1 MLLLVGWSWLQLVI
15 HARRLVAPCA
25 DAPPPPPPFVM
36 LLMTIIRFYNYT
48 VANGGFTEYNSRTYY
63 SHRQQQPWVIMLHAA
78 LARCCPH

>member
-1 MLLLVGWSWLQLVI
+1 
-15 HARRLVAPCA
+15 
-25 DAPPPPPPFVM
+25 M